1 LYHSP
6 KAVSGERVR
15 NCAGLG
21 STLHDRMALRV
32 VVRMNLL
39 ELVSQTTWGAVGPL
53 ATHNINFRA
62 ATIAAPVRVSRWN
75 RLTY

>member
-1 LYHSP
+1 
-6 KAVSGERVR
+6 
-15 NCAGLG
+15 
-21 STLHDRMALRV
+21 MALRV